1 MPDLKLLIFDVL
13 LHVINAVALFLPM
26 LSALIVVAPVVAV
39 ILWQTRER

>member
-1 MPDLKLLIFDVL
+1 MPDPKLLVFDTL

-26 LSALIVVAPVVAV
+26 LLAFIVVAPIVAV